1 MRRALLALLPLLA
14 SCARCGGGSAPDAAL
29 AARVRQSTDL
39 RTVAITVFPEYR
51 GAQAHDVEVVLTRT
65 VRLSTPGAAP
75 DWRQVLA
82 STFATTH
89 FSAEDGGRSGTRP
102 PFRVEL
108 AREGA
113 DSADFALHLP
123 LDGGGMEK
131 LYQVAVPLSSLDL
144 GLMLPRGAAL
154 ATERE
159 VFTFHLQYDARDE
172 ARAAFMSRQLVEL
185 CLGNGQWTHRGL
197 PEGWGPM
204 LPDGGFGAVP
214 DQFEVTV
221 ANKVDGATIALRRA
235 GARVTL
241 DYTLV
246 TDAPAP

>member
-1 MRRALLALLPLLA
+1 MRRALLLLLPLLA
-14 SCARCGGGSAPDAAL
+14 SCSRCGGPSAPDAA
-29 AARVRQSTDL
+29 AAPRVRHSTDL

-65 VRLSTPGAAP
+65 VKGAT

-89 FSAEDGGRSGTRP
+89 FLPDDGGTSGTRP

-108 AREGA
+108 VREGA

-144 GLMLPRGAAL
+144 GLMLPRGGGL
-154 ATERE
+154 TTERE
-159 VFTFHLQYDARDE
+159 VFTFHLEYEARDE

-185 CLGNGQWTHRGL
+185 CLGNGQWTLRGL
-197 PEGWGPM
+197 PAEGWGPM

-214 DQFEVTV
+214 DQFAVTV
-221 ANKVDGATIALRRA
+221 VNKVDGATITVHRA
-235 GARVTL
+235 GAHVTL
-241 DYTLV
+241 DYALV